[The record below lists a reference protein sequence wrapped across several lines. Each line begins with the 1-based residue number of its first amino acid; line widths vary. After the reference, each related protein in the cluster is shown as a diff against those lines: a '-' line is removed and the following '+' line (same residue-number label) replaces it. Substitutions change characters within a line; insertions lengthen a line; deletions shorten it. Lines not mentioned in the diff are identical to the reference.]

1 MIKKHDIST
10 PDGKLAAS
18 KELCAVVAAA
28 SSSVERDLNLDEAAR
43 LLSIDKKILAEDV
56 ERARRKLLKEEKN
69 KLSLEAYTSAR
80 GIGDKIN
87 PDIAK
92 NLGAASAESAIL
104 GLLLAFPEHRAAVAS
119 GKIELSPDDFVT
131 AFGRRVFEAMMKLEG
146 SELGFDITL
155 LGEDFSPDE
164 MGRIQR
170 MIRERMM
177 LTENGSAVL
186 TASID
191 TLKFERAIQTA
202 KDSGDKLA
210 AFEAKRR
217 MIMENKKR
225 IHK

>member
-1 MIKKHDIST
+1 
-10 PDGKLAAS
+10 
-18 KELCAVVAAA
+18 
-28 SSSVERDLNLDEAAR
+28 
-43 LLSIDKKILAEDV
+43 
-56 ERARRKLLKEEKN
+56 
-69 KLSLEAYTSAR
+69 
-80 GIGDKIN
+80 
-87 PDIAK
+87 
-92 NLGAASAESAIL
+92 
-104 GLLLAFPEHRAAVAS
+104 
-119 GKIELSPDDFVT
+119 
-131 AFGRRVFEAMMKLEG
+131 MKLEG

-177 LTENGSAVL
+177 LTENGVAVL